1 MATEVRTACTR
12 DCPDACQILA
22 TVEDGRI
29 TRLRG
34 DPAHPITRGF
44 LCYRTD
50 HYLERQYS
58 DERLT
63 TPLIRRDGA
72 LRPARWDEALDLV
85 AAKLAE
91 ARDRHGPAS
100 ILSVR
105 SGGSLGLMKQVNRH
119 FFELLGPVTFTRG
132 DICSGAGEAAQ
143 EADMGVSDA
152 HDLDDLQHTRE
163 NCRAPPEYQPARP
176 ARP

>member
-1 MATEVRTACTR
+1 MAHEVRTACTR

-34 DPAHPITRGF
+34 DPEHPVTRGF

-58 DERLT
+58 AERLT
-63 TPLIRRDGA
+63 QPLVRREGVLA
-72 LRPARWDEALDLV
+72 PASWDSALDLV
-85 AAKLAE
+85 AEKLA
-91 ARDRHGPAS
+91 AALRHGPES

-105 SGGSLGLMKQVNRH
+105 SGGALGLPK
-119 FFELLGPVTFTRG
+119 
-132 DICSGAGEAAQ
+132 
-143 EADMGVSDA
+143 
-152 HDLDDLQHTRE
+152 
-163 NCRAPPEYQPARP
+163 
-176 ARP
+176 